1 MRRIFTA
8 LALASCFT
16 ALAVSPANA
25 ADNESGTQYCQSGY
39 TPRADASAIGNLYL
53 KGPGDASYAFFYIPG
68 TIYQTRT
75 NVGPGGYWRADIGG
89 SGSLNLAGTFG
100 RCIFGS

>member
-1 MRRIFTA
+1 MRRL
-8 LALASCFT
+8 LAARSIAACFT
-16 ALAVSPANA
+16 AVSASPANA
-25 ADNESGTQYCQSGY
+25 ADNESGTQYCQPGY

-53 KGPGDASYAFFYIPG
+53 KGPGDSVYQKFFIPG